1 MQYSV
6 TPAKRRKN
14 KNNLFLKVLIV
25 ALLMI
30 ISVIMGISLYL
41 NSKQN
46 IEYNEKSFYLVS
58 AAKSKN
64 LKEIEDMKESAQKL
78 GGAGKVYLKDGV
90 YYLILNAYLDLDIAN
105 EIIDKN
111 REIYKNAEIIEIKTK
126 KISNRSKR
134 FLKNHD
140 LFMEY
145 LKIYKKY
152 INEVSILMLD
162 YLAGNIT
169 ENKLASKMLSIK
181 FDFDDFNLKIA
192 KFEDSEINNLLKNN
206 INLAINYFSVF
217 FNSFFAGDKNNSVIC
232 EFFVNFVLLMVE
244 FFNNL

>member
-6 TPAKRRKN
+6 TLAKRRKS
-14 KNNLFLKVLIV
+14 KNNLFLKVVIV

-46 IEYNEKSFYLVS
+46 IEFDEKSFYLVS

-111 REIYKNAEIIEIKTK
+111 REIYKKRII
-126 KISNRSKR
+126 
-134 FLKNHD
+134 KNHD

-145 LKIYKKY
+145 LKNYKKY

-162 YLAGNIT
+162 YLAGNIA

-232 EFFVNFVLLMVE
+232 EFFVNFVLLRVE